1 MSERLKFHI
10 NIGSLAGAS
19 RRRWLGAALAAGASV
34 AMGAPAATVKTIK
47 IAAASSVADVARSIG
62 LAFEKA
68 NPGVSVVVVSGG
80 SDQLVTQLVAGNNV
94 DVLITADEISMSRA
108 IVAGK
113 ISKATVRIFARNE
126 LVLASKLPITRIEQL
141 QEERFKRIAIGNPVG
156 SPSGRYAR
164 DALSVA
170 GVWSEIERKVVFAQ
184 NARYTTDYIAK
195 GVVDAAVVYRSE
207 LLIKGADQLVQ
218 LPLVADIAYPIAPI
232 VGSASPLLAQ
242 QFVQMALSEPMRV
255 VLKGLRFELP

>member
-1 MSERLKFHI
+1 MSERLKSHLKTHRQ
-10 NIGSLAGAS
+10 GYLS
-19 RRRWLGAALAAGASV
+19 RRRWLAAAFATGAGAAI
-34 AMGAPAATVKTIK
+34 GAPQAEARSIK

-62 LAFEKA
+62 QAFEKV

-113 ISKATVRIFARNE
+113 IAKSTVRIFARNE

-141 QEERFKRIAIGNPVG
+141 QEDRFKRIAIGNPVG

-218 LPLVADIAYPIAPI
+218 LPMVADIAYPIAPI

-255 VLKGLRFELP
+255 VLKSLRFELP